1 MRSPRPAAPGRMSAL
16 SLLAVLAASGPLAA
30 QQATDAS
37 PGDRVRFVA
46 APEVPELVTGRLE
59 QLTDRQLRVVGTD
72 PSSGSQRLY
81 ELSLADVSQL
91 EVLRTRRHTWLGL
104 GVGAG
109 IGAGSTLF
117 VLSGFCD
124 TGDSPCTASEIV
136 RDGLLITVPA
146 ALAGALIGTLVKSE
160 EWAPVALP

>member
-1 MRSPRPAAPGRMSAL
+1 
-16 SLLAVLAASGPLAA
+16 AVLATAGPLAA
-30 QQATDAS
+30 QQATDAK

-59 QLTDRQLRVVGTD
+59 QLTNRQLRVVGTD
-72 PSSGSQRLY
+72 PASGSQRLY

-109 IGAGSTLF
+109 IGAASTLF

-124 TGDSPCTASEIV
+124 TGDSPCSAGDIA

-146 ALAGALIGTLVKSE
+146 ALVGALIGTLVKSE